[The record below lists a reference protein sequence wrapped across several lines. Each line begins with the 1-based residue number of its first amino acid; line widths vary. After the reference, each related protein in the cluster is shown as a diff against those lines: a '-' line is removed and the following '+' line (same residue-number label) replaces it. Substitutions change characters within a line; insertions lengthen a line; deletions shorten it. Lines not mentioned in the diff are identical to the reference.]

1 MESPLAGAVESG
13 NVSQVIQLLNEGVD
27 VNSPTGL
34 NGESALMLAAYTGNI
49 EILTLLLSSPNID
62 INFQD
67 LSGQTALT
75 IAAYQVTLSH
85 WGTGCSVIRC
95 SSHLLT
101 GITTSQP
108 TTQCR
113 CVFLWSDNLGG
124 A

>member
-85 WGTGCSVIRC
+85 WGTGCSGAHA
-95 SSHLLT
+95 HLLT
-101 GITTSQP
+101 GMTTLQP
-108 TTQCR
+108 TTQRR
-113 CVFLWSDNLGG
+113 CFFLWSDNLGG

>member
-85 WGTGCSVIRC
+85 WGTGC
-95 SSHLLT
+95 L
-101 GITTSQP
+101 
-108 TTQCR
+108 
-113 CVFLWSDNLGG
+113 D
-124 A
+124 

>member
-85 WGTGCSVIRC
+85 WGTGCS
-95 SSHLLT
+95 SHLLT
-101 GITTSQP
+101 GMTTSQP
-108 TTQCR
+108 TTQRR
-113 CVFLWSDNLGG
+113 CFFLWSDNLGG